1 MIRNILVAGLA
12 SRPWRSSLTWI
23 VKQYSVITSLMLSQF
38 QNSRAAALCVRL
50 GAWCVLASVGCVP
63 VAPQPTTAQL
73 VAARAS
79 EPELSLEDLQRGRDS
94 YVKRCGSC
102 HALRS
107 PGERAPDAWPLEVQ
121 RMQTQHQVR
130 LSPQEQRDIVRY
142 LRAASLSVGS

>member
-1 MIRNILVAGLA
+1 MV
-12 SRPWRSSLTWI
+12 
-23 VKQYSVITSLMLSQF
+23 SQF
-38 QNSRAAALCVRL
+38 RNCGAAARCVRL
-50 GAWCVLASVGCVP
+50 GAWCVLASFGCVP

-73 VAARAS
+73 AAARAS
-79 EPELSLEDLQRGRDS
+79 DPELSLQDLQRGRDT

-130 LSPQEQRDIVRY
+130 LSAEEQRDIVRY